1 MCKYYIIL
9 YKGLETVNKKTW
21 KVELL
26 DDSLIIWFI
35 SKLWL
40 HYIQKMWYTQL
51 SSCKWWEMF
60 LKVHF
65 TISEYS
71 SIKLNYKLES
81 DIIRNSCFKVNSPR
95 IFNEGLHFFL
105 KHRKCLKLALK
116 TKTVYNPTS
125 SLPKVLRI
133 LHYTVLPWW
142 EPALRRCAWACL
154 FF

>member
-1 MCKYYIIL
+1 MKL
-9 YKGLETVNKKTW
+9 YANITSFYTRDLRLWIKKNF
-21 KVELL
+21 KVEFL

-40 HYIQKMWYTQL
+40 HYIQKMWYTQI

-81 DIIRNSCFKVNSPR
+81 DIIRNFLVSKLIHREYSMR
-95 IFNEGLHFFL
+95 AYIFFL
-105 KHRKCLKLALK
+105 KRRKCLKLALK

-142 EPALRRCAWACL
+142 EPALRRCA
-154 FF
+154 